1 MIDTFIVEEMI
12 LQMEQNELCVK
23 RLENR
28 LKFETCELKRSRF
41 LEEIEHCK
49 ATNAEI
55 IEMLLLEYT
64 EGITTKELFKNIQP

>member
-1 MIDTFIVEEMI
+1 MIDTFIVGEMI
-12 LQMEQNELCVK
+12 LQMEQNEICVK

-28 LKFETCELKRSRF
+28 LKFETCDLKRSRF

-49 ATNAEI
+49 ATNTEI

-64 EGITTKELFKNIQP
+64 EGITTKELFKNIQR